1 MGLSDHWDAP
11 ARSVLKMMQRSKRS
25 RVPAHTGVIDSV
37 TLYLCR
43 QGRRWVVIMESPSVS
58 GALPLGRSG
67 HDSTDAQC
75 ELLATARRACPT
87 ATLMSTDGALTSA
100 DYEWRVEVRG
110 VVTRPGD
117 LGLALHRE
125 LSAES
130 GRGRQRPTP
139 ACRGPL
145 PLGHGPRVLGPAPH
159 LLTSGLA
166 VPKGPGPPSTG
177 AVQVRLD
184 RVQRR

>member
-1 MGLSDHWDAP
+1 
-11 ARSVLKMMQRSKRS
+11 MMQRSKRS

-125 LSAES
+125 LSAEWGEDDSAPPRHVGGRCHWGMAPTFS
-130 GRGRQRPTP
+130 GR
-139 ACRGPL
+139 
-145 PLGHGPRVLGPAPH
+145 PR
-159 LLTSGLA
+159 TF
-166 VPKGPGPPSTG
+166 
-177 AVQVRLD
+177 
-184 RVQRR
+184 